1 MGLKENFIMIQEKRI
16 FELERQLEDG
26 RFSDNEHPRSPLVWF
41 CNCGKTTTMDKD
53 VTNNEHTI

>member
-1 MGLKENFIMIQEKRI
+1 METDKKCKKCNNPMK
-16 FELERQLEDG
+16 DTPSMKYG